1 MNYCKFI
8 KKAFAFSLVAVL
20 GITTTSNAQ
29 NVSTKAISSTAK
41 IFGGRAQYRTW
52 NVGLNAGVLSPVA
65 LTGASGTN
73 NYSNWDMNLGY
84 GLTIRKQLAHSFGL
98 ELSGLAGTLSGS
110 NKNAT
115 NGIQDKRTSFKTSLD
130 WSANVMGVVNVAT
143 IDFLRRENSINFLVK
158 AGFGL
163 SGYSNKYI
171 DDKNN
176 TVDNGS
182 TTSKQIPVGV
192 GVKFRIS
199 DRVNFDL
206 GHNMYFLGSNDL
218 DGGSASSAPITKQ
231 AAKDKYSYSYAGIEF
246 SFGPK
251 SKPNLDWVNPVAM
264 MYDELRDPSL
274 RRELD
279 SLKKHVAE
287 QDKHVADQDK
297 LIADQSTK
305 IDALSKDSDSDG
317 VADKFDRCPNTPT
330 GIKVDG
336 SGCAL
341 CPTGCVETTV
351 PEGASKGNIQFEFDS
366 SVLRTSSYP
375 ALDQLSSDVKSGV
388 YSKIRLEGFASIEG
402 TPEYNM
408 QLSIDRANSVKTYLV
423 NAGIPSS
430 KLTVKGFGTKR
441 PIAPNDTEAGRVLNR
456 RVEIKKK

>member
-73 NYSNWDMNLGY
+73 NYRNWDMNLGY

-115 NGIQDKRTSFKTSLD
+115 NGIQDGRTSFKTSLD
-130 WSANVMGVVNVAT
+130 WSAHVMGVVNVAT

-218 DGGSASSAPITKQ
+218 DGGNDISPVTKR

-251 SKPNLDWVNPVAM
+251 SKPNLDCVNPVAM

-366 SVLRTSSYP
+366 SVLKTSSYP
-375 ALDQLSSDVKSGV
+375 ALDQLASDVKSGV

-430 KLTVKGFGTKR
+430 KLAVKGFGTKR

>member
-1 MNYCKFI
+1 MNYYKFI
-8 KKAFAFSLVAVL
+8 RRSLSFSLVAVL
-20 GITTTSNAQ
+20 GLTTSSNAQ
-29 NVSTKAISSTAK
+29 NASTKAISSTAK
-41 IFGGRAQYRTW
+41 IFGGRPQYRTW
-52 NVGLNAGVLSPVA
+52 NVGVNAGILAPVIV
-65 LTGASGTN
+65 TGSNGTN
-73 NYSNWDMNLGY
+73 NYSNWDINLGY

-98 ELSGLAGTLSGS
+98 ELSGVRGTLSGS

-115 NGIQDKRTSFKTSLD
+115 SGVQDNRTSFKTSLD

-143 IDFLRRENSINFLVK
+143 IDFLRRENNINFLVK

-163 SGYSNKYI
+163 SGYSNKYV
-171 DDKNN
+171 DGNNN

-182 TTSKQIPVGV
+182 TTTKQIPVGV

-206 GHNMYFLGSNDL
+206 GHNMYFLNSNDL
-218 DGGSASSAPITKQ
+218 DGGNATMSVVKESR
-231 AAKDKYSYSYAGIEF
+231 KDKYSYSYAGIEF
-246 SFGPK
+246 SFGRK
-251 SKPNLDWVNPVAM
+251 SKSNLDWVNPVAM

-274 RRELD
+274 RKELD

-297 LIADQSTK
+297 LIADQGAK
-305 IDALSKDSDSDG
+305 IDALSKDSDGDG
-317 VADKFDRCPNTPT
+317 VSDKLDKCPNTPT
-330 GIKVDG
+330 GLKVDG

-341 CPTGCVETTV
+341 CPTSCVEKSTSDV
-351 PEGASKGNIQFEFDS
+351 SNGGNIQFEFDS
-366 SVLRTSSYP
+366 SVLKTSSYP
-375 ALDQLSSDVKSGV
+375 ALDKLSSDIKSGV

-423 NAGIPSS
+423 NAGVPSN
-430 KLTVKGFGTKR
+430 KLIIKGFGTKR
-441 PIAPNDTEAGRVLNR
+441 PIASNDTEAGRILNR

>member
-115 NGIQDKRTSFKTSLD
+115 NGIQDGRTSFKTSLD
-130 WSANVMGVVNVAT
+130 WSANLMGIVNVAT

-163 SGYSNKYI
+163 SGYSNKYV
-171 DDKNN
+171 DDKNKTFN
-176 TVDNGS
+176 NGS
-182 TTSKQIPVGV
+182 TTTKQIPVGV

-199 DRVNFDL
+199 ERVNFDL

-218 DGGSASSAPITKQ
+218 DGGNTSAPTTKQ
-231 AAKDKYSYSYAGIEF
+231 ASKDKYSYSYAGIEF

-297 LIADQSTK
+297 VIADQSTK

-317 VADKFDRCPNTPT
+317 VADKFDRCPNTPN
-330 GIKVDG
+330 GVKVDG

-341 CPTGCVETTV
+341 CPTGCETTM

-366 SVLRTSSYP
+366 SVLKTSSYP

-430 KLTVKGFGTKR
+430 KLAVKGFGTKR